1 MKKHALW
8 FGRIVFGFA
17 GLLALI
23 CGLAVLPVQSRADPD
38 EALTRSLAEFTP
50 ETISPEGNPLSFTF
64 LSGGRLLV
72 IHDQLTI
79 VDLKTMKA
87 AAEAAMP
94 DSISE
99 KLSEEYALF
108 DRVHPLNSGFA
119 WLVNMTPRA
128 GGETPPI
135 FFYFQYDD
143 DLKLVQEANLSEA
156 LPSDFGFGPGSIAP
170 DPDGS
175 KVYYVAYSPEDKGE
189 KLLAGK
195 IPLDPDSDRLI
206 YQTDRSP
213 DSEFH
218 VISDLRLLNGG
229 KRLCFVGG
237 KLDITGEVGDTIYAY
252 GSMSTDGSDLTIL
265 DPTTLQDPYEFYQVG
280 AGEQNVPQS
289 SPIMLLTPNDPKPTW
304 FDDPENYVFTP
315 PPVKSFYAWNVE
327 TGDITEIPLRAS
339 MEDHKAALSEN
350 GKYLA
355 TAAADD
361 PMTEVTSLTVRLYDT
376 SNGELLMEK
385 NYSGLTAGFVP
396 EISVSES
403 DKLIRAVL
411 LDKLAYSYTE
421 IPIE

>member
-1 MKKHALW
+1 MKKHAFW

-99 KLSEEYALF
+99 KLSDEYALF

-128 GGETPPI
+128 GDEARPI
-135 FFYFQYDD
+135 FFYFQYDNE
-143 DLKLVQEANLSEA
+143 LKLVQETNLSEA

-170 DPDGS
+170 DADGS

-189 KLLAGK
+189 KLLAGGS
-195 IPLDPDSDRLI
+195 PLSPETDRLI
-206 YQTDRSP
+206 YLTDRSP

-327 TGDITEIPLRAS
+327 TGDITEIPLRIS

-350 GKYLA
+350 GKYLV

-411 LDKLAYSYTE
+411 LDKLAYSYVE

>member
-1 MKKHALW
+1 
-8 FGRIVFGFA
+8 
-17 GLLALI
+17 
-23 CGLAVLPVQSRADPD
+23 
-38 EALTRSLAEFTP
+38 
-50 ETISPEGNPLSFTF
+50 
-64 LSGGRLLV
+64 
-72 IHDQLTI
+72 
-79 VDLKTMKA
+79 
-87 AAEAAMP
+87 
-94 DSISE
+94 
-99 KLSEEYALF
+99 
-108 DRVHPLNSGFA
+108 
-119 WLVNMTPRA
+119 
-128 GGETPPI
+128 
-135 FFYFQYDD
+135 
-143 DLKLVQEANLSEA
+143 
-156 LPSDFGFGPGSIAP
+156 
-170 DPDGS
+170 
-175 KVYYVAYSPEDKGE
+175 
-189 KLLAGK
+189 
-195 IPLDPDSDRLI
+195 
-206 YQTDRSP
+206 
-213 DSEFH
+213 
-218 VISDLRLLNGG
+218 
-229 KRLCFVGG
+229 
-237 KLDITGEVGDTIYAY
+237 
-252 GSMSTDGSDLTIL
+252 MSTDGSDLTIL

-280 AGEQNVPQS
+280 IGEQNVPQS

-327 TGDITEIPLRAS
+327 TSDTTEIPLRAS